1 LRDEEIGATYLQML
15 SCGDGEEE
23 DWQRVGQAISSSVG
37 HSMIDAIL
45 LQKAGKLVES
55 RNVLKPIIEKFK
67 DTDKHYWLLAVRKW
81 IETSD
86 SVGSLQHIRSRW
98 LAMDRTDAE
107 WFSLGESLVRREMDL
122 GDWENAFSTV
132 SRLLKSVPQNTSL
145 KKILV
150 VSSYHSG
157 RRQVAEQT
165 WKELAGTDFRWVGTN
180 RAPASQDPYLEVQIA
195 LAQKEASK

>member
-1 LRDEEIGATYLQML
+1 
-15 SCGDGEEE
+15 
-23 DWQRVGQAISSSVG
+23 
-37 HSMIDAIL
+37 
-45 LQKAGKLVES
+45 
-55 RNVLKPIIEKFK
+55 
-67 DTDKHYWLLAVRKW
+67 
-81 IETSD
+81 
-86 SVGSLQHIRSRW
+86 
-98 LAMDRTDAE
+98 
-107 WFSLGESLVRREMDL
+107 MDL